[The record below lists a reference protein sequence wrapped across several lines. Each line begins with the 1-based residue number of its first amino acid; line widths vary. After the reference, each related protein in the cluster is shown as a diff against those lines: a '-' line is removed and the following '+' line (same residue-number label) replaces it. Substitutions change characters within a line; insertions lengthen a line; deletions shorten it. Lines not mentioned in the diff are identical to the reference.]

1 MQSIIQ
7 ILNQKTI
14 INEKQNIELT
24 QLNIRNSS
32 QAKKKKKT
40 KNKTKTKTTNTHLNP
55 KSSDHNQE
63 LI

>member
-32 QAKKKKKT
+32 QAKKKKKNQKQN
-40 KNKTKTKTTNTHLNP
+40 KNKNNQYSP
-55 KSSDHNQE
+55 KSKIKWS
-63 LI
+63 